1 MGTYRY
7 MIDAA
12 KCFSQ
17 KCRLVISSLLLPP
30 DMQRN
35 RKQCVR
41 SAVLYEVAHF
51 LRYKLCVCFGIFLSV
66 SVFKTINGLFDLPL
80 IREKASSPAVAVRC
94 LPARITVFFSLL
106 HMLSALH
113 AVTFYRRQF
122 FFAATADQIP
132 KSRYDLIAKRAS
144 DRIKQP

>member
-1 MGTYRY
+1 

-12 KCFSQ
+12 KSFSQ
-17 KCRLVISSLLLPP
+17 KCGLVISPLLLSP

-41 SAVLYEVAHF
+41 SAVLYEVSHF
-51 LRYKLCVCFGIFLSV
+51 LRYKLCVCFGIFLSA

-94 LPARITVFFSLL
+94 LPSRIAVFLSLL

-113 AVTFYRRQF
+113 AVAFYRRQF
-122 FFAATADQIP
+122 FLAAIADQIF
-132 KSRYDLIAKRAS
+132 KARYNLIAKGAS